1 MKNCNAPYSALG
13 GIFEY
18 LNDDCGYEEWSQYL
32 IDKLRGLGVLDG
44 AQGLDIGC
52 GNGYFTRALYAA
64 GYDMK
69 GMDISPEMLTKAVEL
84 SRAKGLK
91 IDYISGDI
99 VKLKLNYKPD
109 FIVAVND
116 CVNYIEKTALKRAFK
131 AVYGNLKKGGAFI
144 FDISSERKLKH
155 IIGDNLFGEDRG
167 DISYLWFNSL
177 KDDRVEMDITVF
189 TRRSDGL
196 YERAEESQ
204 TQYIHGETEILSLL
218 KEVGFEAVSEGDRG
232 LSKENRINFICRKL

>member
-1 MKNCNAPYSALG
+1 
-13 GIFEY
+13 
-18 LNDDCGYEEWSQYL
+18 
-32 IDKLRGLGVLDG
+32 
-44 AQGLDIGC
+44 
-52 GNGYFTRALYAA
+52 
-64 GYDMK
+64 
-69 GMDISPEMLTKAVEL
+69 MLFR
-84 SRAKGLK
+84 S
-91 IDYISGDI
+91 
-99 VKLKLNYKPD
+99 KPD

-116 CVNYIEKTALKRAFK
+116 CVNYIEKIALKRAFK